1 MFKAIILLTRR
12 DGMTKDEFRD
22 WMLVQH
28 SPLARQLPGL
38 RKLVFNI
45 VENDDVEYD
54 GVSELWFDSR
64 EAFDGAYATE
74 VGKGVATDSLANV
87 RARIRLFTDEQPQL
101 G

>member
-1 MFKAIILLTRR
+1 MFKAVILLTRK
-12 DGMTKDEFRD
+12 DGMSKDEFRN

-74 VGKGVATDSLANV
+74 VGKGVAADSLANV

>member
-12 DGMTKDEFRD
+12 DGMTKDEFRT

-28 SPLARQLPGL
+28 SPLAKQLPGL
-38 RKLVFNI
+38 RRLTFNV
-45 VENDDVEYD
+45 VENEDVEVD

-64 EAFDGAYATE
+64 EAFDAAYATE
-74 VGKGVATDSLANV
+74 VGKGVAGDSLANV
-87 RARIRLFTDEQPQL
+87 KARVRLFVDERPQI